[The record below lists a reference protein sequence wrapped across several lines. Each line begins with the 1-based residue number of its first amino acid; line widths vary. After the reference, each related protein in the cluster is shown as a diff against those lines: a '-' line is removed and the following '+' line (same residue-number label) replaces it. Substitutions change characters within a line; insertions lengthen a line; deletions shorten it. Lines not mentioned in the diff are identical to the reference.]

1 LVLLFLYKYRTEN
14 IKQYSSICSKKCNKG
29 GKMSR
34 FFKRTLSFLGL
45 AEEDNPDIEG
55 DDYSKKDIH
64 LAKDD
69 YDDYQYET
77 GEKEDPRMGS
87 RFYKDESSRR
97 NSGSL
102 RTSRKLL
109 SLENLK
115 DSKKSRVAI
124 AEPHEFE
131 EVQMIG
137 DDFKENIPV
146 IINLQNTNQDLSKR
160 IIDFCSGLT
169 YALGGNIKKVADR
182 VFLITPQNTLV
193 TSNEKEILREKGL
206 YNQL

>member
-1 LVLLFLYKYRTEN
+1 
-14 IKQYSSICSKKCNKG
+14 
-29 GKMSR
+29 MSR

-45 AEEDNPDIEG
+45 AEEDNPDIDG
-55 DDYSKKDIH
+55 NDYNQKDIH
-64 LAKDD
+64 VQKDD
-69 YDDYQYET
+69 YDE
-77 GEKEDPRMGS
+77 
-87 RFYKDESSRR
+87 DESSRR
-97 NSGSL
+97 NLGSL
-102 RTSRKLL
+102 RTSRKLI

-115 DSKKSRVAI
+115 DSKRSRVAI

-169 YALGGNIKKVADR
+169 YALGGSIRKLPIG
-182 VFLITPQNTLV
+182 FF
-193 TSNEKEILREKGL
+193 
-206 YNQL
+206 

>member
-1 LVLLFLYKYRTEN
+1 
-14 IKQYSSICSKKCNKG
+14 
-29 GKMSR
+29 MSR

-45 AEEDNPDIEG
+45 AEEDSPDI
-55 DDYSKKDIH
+55 DANDYSQKDIH
-64 LAKDD
+64 VEKDD
-69 YDDYQYET
+69 YDE
-77 GEKEDPRMGS
+77 
-87 RFYKDESSRR
+87 DESSRR
-97 NSGSL
+97 NLGSL

-115 DSKKSRVAI
+115 ESKKSRVAI

-169 YALGGNIKKVADR
+169 YALDGSIRKVADR
-182 VFLITPQNTLV
+182 VFLITPQNILV

>member
-1 LVLLFLYKYRTEN
+1 
-14 IKQYSSICSKKCNKG
+14 
-29 GKMSR
+29 MSR

-45 AEEDNPDIEG
+45 AEEDSPEIDGN
-55 DDYSKKDIH
+55 DYNKKDIH
-64 LAKDD
+64 LAQDE
-69 YDDYQYET
+69 YDDYQDET
-77 GEKEDPRMGS
+77 REKEDPRMGS
-87 RFYKDESSRR
+87 SFYKDESSRR
-97 NSGSL
+97 NLGSL

-115 DSKKSRVAI
+115 ESKKSRVAI

-169 YALGGNIKKVADR
+169 YALGGSIKKVADR

-193 TSNEKEILREKGL
+193 TSNEKEILRERGL

>member
-1 LVLLFLYKYRTEN
+1 
-14 IKQYSSICSKKCNKG
+14 
-29 GKMSR
+29 MSR

-45 AEEDNPDIEG
+45 AEEDNGENDG
-55 DDYSKKDIH
+55 NDYNQKDIH
-64 LAKDD
+64 VQKDD
-69 YDDYQYET
+69 YDE
-77 GEKEDPRMGS
+77 
-87 RFYKDESSRR
+87 DESSRR
-97 NSGSL
+97 NLGSL

-169 YALGGNIKKVADR
+169 YALGGSIKKVADR

-193 TSNEKEILREKGL
+193 TSNEKEILRERGL

>member
-1 LVLLFLYKYRTEN
+1 
-14 IKQYSSICSKKCNKG
+14 
-29 GKMSR
+29 MSR

-45 AEEDNPDIEG
+45 AEEDNGENDG
-55 DDYSKKDIH
+55 NDYNQKDIH
-64 LAKDD
+64 VQKDD
-69 YDDYQYET
+69 YDE
-77 GEKEDPRMGS
+77 
-87 RFYKDESSRR
+87 DESSRR
-97 NSGSL
+97 NLGSL
-102 RTSRKLL
+102 RTSRKLI

-169 YALGGNIKKVADR
+169 YALGGSIKKVADR

>member
-1 LVLLFLYKYRTEN
+1 
-14 IKQYSSICSKKCNKG
+14 
-29 GKMSR
+29 MSR

-45 AEEDNPDIEG
+45 AEEDNPDI
-55 DDYSKKDIH
+55 DVNDYSQKNIH

-69 YDDYQYET
+69 YDDYQDET
-77 GEKEDPRMGS
+77 REKENPRMGS
-87 RFYKDESSRR
+87 SFYKDESSRR
-97 NSGSL
+97 NLGSL

-115 DSKKSRVAI
+115 ESKKSRVAI

-169 YALGGNIKKVADR
+169 YALGGSIKKVADR

>member
-1 LVLLFLYKYRTEN
+1 
-14 IKQYSSICSKKCNKG
+14 
-29 GKMSR
+29 MSR

-45 AEEDNPDIEG
+45 AEEDNPDIDG
-55 DDYSKKDIH
+55 NDYNQKDIH
-64 LAKDD
+64 VQKDD
-69 YDDYQYET
+69 YDE
-77 GEKEDPRMGS
+77 
-87 RFYKDESSRR
+87 DESSRR
-97 NSGSL
+97 NLGSL
-102 RTSRKLL
+102 RTSRKLI

-115 DSKKSRVAI
+115 ESKRSRVAI

-169 YALGGNIKKVADR
+169 YALGGSIKKVADR

>member
-1 LVLLFLYKYRTEN
+1 
-14 IKQYSSICSKKCNKG
+14 
-29 GKMSR
+29 MSR

-45 AEEDNPDIEG
+45 AEEDNPDI
-55 DDYSKKDIH
+55 DSNDYNQKDIH
-64 LAKDD
+64 VQKDD
-69 YDDYQYET
+69 YDE
-77 GEKEDPRMGS
+77 
-87 RFYKDESSRR
+87 DESSRR
-97 NSGSL
+97 NLGSL
-102 RTSRKLL
+102 RTSRKLI

-115 DSKKSRVAI
+115 ESKKSRVAI

-169 YALGGNIKKVADR
+169 YALGGSIKKVADR

>member
-1 LVLLFLYKYRTEN
+1 
-14 IKQYSSICSKKCNKG
+14 
-29 GKMSR
+29 MSR

-45 AEEDNPDIEG
+45 AEEDNPDIDG
-55 DDYSKKDIH
+55 NDYSQKDIH
-64 LAKDD
+64 VQKDD
-69 YDDYQYET
+69 YD
-77 GEKEDPRMGS
+77 EDG
-87 RFYKDESSRR
+87 SSRR
-97 NSGSL
+97 NLGSL

-115 DSKKSRVAI
+115 NSKKSRVAI

-169 YALGGNIKKVADR
+169 YALGGSIKKVADR
-182 VFLITPQNTLV
+182 VFLITPQNTIV
-193 TSNEKEILREKGL
+193 TSNEKEILRERGL

>member
-1 LVLLFLYKYRTEN
+1 
-14 IKQYSSICSKKCNKG
+14 
-29 GKMSR
+29 MSR

-45 AEEDNPDIEG
+45 AEEDNGENDG
-55 DDYSKKDIH
+55 NDYNQKDIH
-64 LAKDD
+64 VQKDD
-69 YDDYQYET
+69 YDE
-77 GEKEDPRMGS
+77 
-87 RFYKDESSRR
+87 DESSRR
-97 NSGSL
+97 NLGSL
-102 RTSRKLL
+102 RTSRKLI

-169 YALGGNIKKVADR
+169 YALGGSIKKVADR

-193 TSNEKEILREKGL
+193 TSNEKEILRERGL

>member
-1 LVLLFLYKYRTEN
+1 
-14 IKQYSSICSKKCNKG
+14 
-29 GKMSR
+29 MSR

-45 AEEDNPDIEG
+45 AEEDSPDI
-55 DDYSKKDIH
+55 DANDYSQKDIH
-64 LAKDD
+64 VQKDD
-69 YDDYQYET
+69 YD
-77 GEKEDPRMGS
+77 ED
-87 RFYKDESSRR
+87 KSSRR
-97 NSGSL
+97 NLGSL

-115 DSKKSRVAI
+115 ESKKSRVAI

-169 YALGGNIKKVADR
+169 YALGGSIKKVADR
-182 VFLITPQNTLV
+182 VFLITPKNTLV
-193 TSNEKEILREKGL
+193 TSNEKEILRERGL

>member
-1 LVLLFLYKYRTEN
+1 
-14 IKQYSSICSKKCNKG
+14 
-29 GKMSR
+29 MSR

-45 AEEDNPDIEG
+45 AEEDNPDIDG
-55 DDYSKKDIH
+55 NDYNQKDIH
-64 LAKDD
+64 VQKDD
-69 YDDYQYET
+69 YDE
-77 GEKEDPRMGS
+77 
-87 RFYKDESSRR
+87 DESSRR
-97 NSGSL
+97 NLGSL

-109 SLENLK
+109 SLESRK
-115 DSKKSRVAI
+115 ESKKSRVAI

-169 YALGGNIKKVADR
+169 YALGGSIKKVADR

>member
-1 LVLLFLYKYRTEN
+1 MR
-14 IKQYSSICSKKCNKG
+14 
-29 GKMSR
+29 R

-45 AEEDNPDIEG
+45 AEEDNGENDG
-55 DDYSKKDIH
+55 NDYNQKDIH
-64 LAKDD
+64 VQKDD
-69 YDDYQYET
+69 YDE
-77 GEKEDPRMGS
+77 
-87 RFYKDESSRR
+87 DESSRR
-97 NSGSL
+97 NLGSL
-102 RTSRKLL
+102 RTSRKLI

-115 DSKKSRVAI
+115 ESKKSRVAI

-169 YALGGNIKKVADR
+169 YALGGSIKKVADR
-182 VFLITPQNTLV
+182 VFLITPKNTLV
-193 TSNEKEILREKGL
+193 TSNEKEILRERGL

>member
-1 LVLLFLYKYRTEN
+1 
-14 IKQYSSICSKKCNKG
+14 
-29 GKMSR
+29 MSR

-45 AEEDNPDIEG
+45 AEEDSPDI
-55 DDYSKKDIH
+55 DANDYNQKDIH
-64 LAKDD
+64 VQKDD
-69 YDDYQYET
+69 YDE
-77 GEKEDPRMGS
+77 
-87 RFYKDESSRR
+87 DESSRTNLGR
-97 NSGSL
+97 L

-109 SLENLK
+109 SLESRK
-115 DSKKSRVAI
+115 ESKKSRVAI

-146 IINLQNTNQDLSKR
+146 IINLQNTNQDLAKR

>member
-1 LVLLFLYKYRTEN
+1 
-14 IKQYSSICSKKCNKG
+14 
-29 GKMSR
+29 MSR

-45 AEEDNPDIEG
+45 AEEDGGENDG
-55 DDYSKKDIH
+55 NDYSQKDIH
-64 LAKDD
+64 VQKDD
-69 YDDYQYET
+69 YE
-77 GEKEDPRMGS
+77 E
-87 RFYKDESSRR
+87 DESSRR
-97 NSGSL
+97 NLGSL
-102 RTSRKLL
+102 RTSRRLL

-115 DSKKSRVAI
+115 ESKKSRVAI

-169 YALGGNIKKVADR
+169 YALGGSIRKVADR

>member
-1 LVLLFLYKYRTEN
+1 
-14 IKQYSSICSKKCNKG
+14 
-29 GKMSR
+29 MSR

-45 AEEDNPDIEG
+45 AEEDNGENDG
-55 DDYSKKDIH
+55 NDYNQKDIH
-64 LAKDD
+64 VQKDD
-69 YDDYQYET
+69 YDE
-77 GEKEDPRMGS
+77 
-87 RFYKDESSRR
+87 DESSRR
-97 NSGSL
+97 NLGSL
-102 RTSRKLL
+102 RTSRKLI

-160 IIDFCSGLT
+160 ILDFCSGLT
-169 YALGGNIKKVADR
+169 YALGGSIKKVADR

-193 TSNEKEILREKGL
+193 TSNEKEILRERGL

>member
-1 LVLLFLYKYRTEN
+1 
-14 IKQYSSICSKKCNKG
+14 
-29 GKMSR
+29 MSR
-34 FFKRTLSFLGL
+34 FFKKTLSFLGL
-45 AEEDNPDIEG
+45 AEEDDGENDG
-55 DDYSKKDIH
+55 NDYSQKDIH

-69 YDDYQYET
+69 YDDYQDET
-77 GEKEDPRMGS
+77 RGKEDPRIGS
-87 RFYKDESSRR
+87 SFYKNESSRR
-97 NSGSL
+97 NLGSL

-115 DSKKSRVAI
+115 ESKKSRVAV

-169 YALGGNIKKVADR
+169 YALGGSIKKVADR

>member
-1 LVLLFLYKYRTEN
+1 
-14 IKQYSSICSKKCNKG
+14 
-29 GKMSR
+29 MSR

-45 AEEDNPDIEG
+45 AEEDSEENDG
-55 DDYSKKDIH
+55 NDYSQKDIH
-64 LAKDD
+64 LQKDD
-69 YDDYQYET
+69 YD
-77 GEKEDPRMGS
+77 ED
-87 RFYKDESSRR
+87 KSSRR
-97 NSGSL
+97 NLGSL

-115 DSKKSRVAI
+115 ESKKSRVAI

-146 IINLQNTNQDLSKR
+146 IINLQNINQDLSKR

-169 YALGGNIKKVADR
+169 YALGGSIKKVADR

>member
-1 LVLLFLYKYRTEN
+1 
-14 IKQYSSICSKKCNKG
+14 
-29 GKMSR
+29 MSR

-45 AEEDNPDIEG
+45 AEEDSPDI
-55 DDYSKKDIH
+55 DANDYSQKDIH
-64 LAKDD
+64 VQKDD
-69 YDDYQYET
+69 YDEN
-77 GEKEDPRMGS
+77 
-87 RFYKDESSRR
+87 ESSRS
-97 NSGSL
+97 NLGSL

-115 DSKKSRVAI
+115 NSKKSRVAI

-169 YALGGNIKKVADR
+169 YALGGSIRKVADR

>member
-1 LVLLFLYKYRTEN
+1 
-14 IKQYSSICSKKCNKG
+14 
-29 GKMSR
+29 MSR

-45 AEEDNPDIEG
+45 AEEDGGENDG
-55 DDYSKKDIH
+55 NDYSQKDIH
-64 LAKDD
+64 VQKDD
-69 YDDYQYET
+69 YE
-77 GEKEDPRMGS
+77 E
-87 RFYKDESSRR
+87 DESSRR
-97 NSGSL
+97 NLGSL
-102 RTSRKLL
+102 RTSRRLL

-115 DSKKSRVAI
+115 ESKKSRVAI

-169 YALGGNIKKVADR
+169 YALGGSIRKVADR
-182 VFLITPQNTLV
+182 VFLITPKNTLV

>member
-1 LVLLFLYKYRTEN
+1 
-14 IKQYSSICSKKCNKG
+14 
-29 GKMSR
+29 MSR

-45 AEEDNPDIEG
+45 AEEDSPDI
-55 DDYSKKDIH
+55 DANDYSQKDIH
-64 LAKDD
+64 VQKDD
-69 YDDYQYET
+69 YDE
-77 GEKEDPRMGS
+77 
-87 RFYKDESSRR
+87 DESSRR
-97 NSGSL
+97 KLGSL

-115 DSKKSRVAI
+115 ESKKSRVAI
-124 AEPHEFE
+124 AELHEFE

-169 YALGGNIKKVADR
+169 YALGGNIRKVADR

>member
-1 LVLLFLYKYRTEN
+1 
-14 IKQYSSICSKKCNKG
+14 
-29 GKMSR
+29 MSR

-45 AEEDNPDIEG
+45 AEEDSPDI
-55 DDYSKKDIH
+55 DANDYSQKDIH
-64 LAKDD
+64 VQKDD
-69 YDDYQYET
+69 YDE
-77 GEKEDPRMGS
+77 
-87 RFYKDESSRR
+87 DESPRR
-97 NSGSL
+97 NLGSL

-124 AEPHEFE
+124 AELHEFE

-169 YALGGNIKKVADR
+169 YALGGSIKKVADR
-182 VFLITPQNTLV
+182 VFLITPKNTLV
-193 TSNEKEILREKGL
+193 TSNEKEILRERGL

>member
-1 LVLLFLYKYRTEN
+1 
-14 IKQYSSICSKKCNKG
+14 
-29 GKMSR
+29 MSR

-45 AEEDNPDIEG
+45 AEEDNPDI
-55 DDYSKKDIH
+55 DSNDYNQKDIH
-64 LAKDD
+64 VQKDD
-69 YDDYQYET
+69 YDE
-77 GEKEDPRMGS
+77 
-87 RFYKDESSRR
+87 DESSRR
-97 NSGSL
+97 NLGSL
-102 RTSRKLL
+102 RTSRKLI

-115 DSKKSRVAI
+115 ERKKSRVAI

-169 YALGGNIKKVADR
+169 YALGGSIKKVADR

-193 TSNEKEILREKGL
+193 TSNEKEILRERGL

>member
-1 LVLLFLYKYRTEN
+1 
-14 IKQYSSICSKKCNKG
+14 
-29 GKMSR
+29 MSR

-45 AEEDNPDIEG
+45 AEEDNPDIDG
-55 DDYSKKDIH
+55 NDYSQKDIH

-69 YDDYQYET
+69 YDDYQDET
-77 GEKEDPRMGS
+77 REKENPRMGS
-87 RFYKDESSRR
+87 SFYKDESSRR
-97 NSGSL
+97 NLGSL
-102 RTSRKLL
+102 RTSRRLL

-115 DSKKSRVAI
+115 ESKKSRVAI

-169 YALGGNIKKVADR
+169 YALGGSIKKVADR

>member
-1 LVLLFLYKYRTEN
+1 
-14 IKQYSSICSKKCNKG
+14 
-29 GKMSR
+29 MSR

-45 AEEDNPDIEG
+45 AEEDSPENDAE
-55 DDYSKKDIH
+55 DYNQKDIH
-64 LAKDD
+64 VQKDD
-69 YDDYQYET
+69 YDE
-77 GEKEDPRMGS
+77 
-87 RFYKDESSRR
+87 DESSRR
-97 NSGSL
+97 NLGSL
-102 RTSRKLL
+102 RTSRKLI

-115 DSKKSRVAI
+115 DSKKSRVAV

-169 YALGGNIKKVADR
+169 YALGGSIKKVADR

-193 TSNEKEILREKGL
+193 TSNEKEILRERGL

>member
-1 LVLLFLYKYRTEN
+1 
-14 IKQYSSICSKKCNKG
+14 
-29 GKMSR
+29 MSR

-45 AEEDNPDIEG
+45 AEEDNPENDG
-55 DDYSKKDIH
+55 NDYNQKDIH
-64 LAKDD
+64 ARKDD
-69 YDDYQYET
+69 YDEDET
-77 GEKEDPRMGS
+77 
-87 RFYKDESSRR
+87 SRR
-97 NSGSL
+97 NLGSL
-102 RTSRKLL
+102 RTSRKLI

-169 YALGGNIKKVADR
+169 YALGGSIKKVADR

-193 TSNEKEILREKGL
+193 TSNEKEILRERGL

>member
-1 LVLLFLYKYRTEN
+1 
-14 IKQYSSICSKKCNKG
+14 
-29 GKMSR
+29 MSR

-45 AEEDNPDIEG
+45 AEEDSPDI
-55 DDYSKKDIH
+55 DANDYSQKDIH
-64 LAKDD
+64 VQKDD
-69 YDDYQYET
+69 YDE
-77 GEKEDPRMGS
+77 
-87 RFYKDESSRR
+87 DESSRR
-97 NSGSL
+97 NLGSL

-124 AEPHEFE
+124 AELHEFE

-137 DDFKENIPV
+137 DYFKENIPV

-169 YALGGNIKKVADR
+169 YALGGSIKKVADR
-182 VFLITPQNTLV
+182 VFLITPKNTLV
-193 TSNEKEILREKGL
+193 TSNEKEILRERGL

>member
-1 LVLLFLYKYRTEN
+1 
-14 IKQYSSICSKKCNKG
+14 
-29 GKMSR
+29 MSR

-45 AEEDNPDIEG
+45 AEEDNPDIDG
-55 DDYSKKDIH
+55 NDYSQKDIH
-64 LAKDD
+64 VQKDD
-69 YDDYQYET
+69 YDE
-77 GEKEDPRMGS
+77 
-87 RFYKDESSRR
+87 DESSRR
-97 NSGSL
+97 NLGSL
-102 RTSRKLL
+102 RTSRKLI

-169 YALGGNIKKVADR
+169 YALGGSIKKVADR

-193 TSNEKEILREKGL
+193 TSNEKEILRERGL

>member
-1 LVLLFLYKYRTEN
+1 
-14 IKQYSSICSKKCNKG
+14 
-29 GKMSR
+29 MSR

-45 AEEDNPDIEG
+45 AEEDNPDIDG
-55 DDYSKKDIH
+55 NDYNQKDIH
-64 LAKDD
+64 VQKDD
-69 YDDYQYET
+69 YDE
-77 GEKEDPRMGS
+77 
-87 RFYKDESSRR
+87 DESSRR
-97 NSGSL
+97 NLGSL
-102 RTSRKLL
+102 RTSRKLI

-115 DSKKSRVAI
+115 ESKKSRVAI

-169 YALGGNIKKVADR
+169 YALGGSIKKVADR

>member
-1 LVLLFLYKYRTEN
+1 
-14 IKQYSSICSKKCNKG
+14 
-29 GKMSR
+29 MSR

-45 AEEDNPDIEG
+45 AEEDSPDI
-55 DDYSKKDIH
+55 DANDYSQKDIH
-64 LAKDD
+64 VQKDD
-69 YDDYQYET
+69 YDE
-77 GEKEDPRMGS
+77 
-87 RFYKDESSRR
+87 DESSRR
-97 NSGSL
+97 NLGSL
-102 RTSRKLL
+102 RTSRKLI

-169 YALGGNIKKVADR
+169 YALGGSIKKVADR

-193 TSNEKEILREKGL
+193 TSNEKEILRERGL

>member
-1 LVLLFLYKYRTEN
+1 
-14 IKQYSSICSKKCNKG
+14 
-29 GKMSR
+29 MSR
-34 FFKRTLSFLGL
+34 FFKKTLSFLGL
-45 AEEDNPDIEG
+45 AEEDNEENDSN
-55 DDYSKKDIH
+55 DYSQKDIH
-64 LAKDD
+64 IAKND
-69 YDDYQYET
+69 YDYYQDET
-77 GEKEDPRMGS
+77 MEKEDQRVGS
-87 RFYKDESSRR
+87 SFYKDESSRR
-97 NSGSL
+97 NLGSL

-115 DSKKSRVAI
+115 ESKKPRVAI

-137 DDFKENIPV
+137 DDFKENTPV

-182 VFLITPQNTLV
+182 VFLITPHNTLV

>member
-1 LVLLFLYKYRTEN
+1 
-14 IKQYSSICSKKCNKG
+14 
-29 GKMSR
+29 MSR

-45 AEEDNPDIEG
+45 AEEDSGDIDG
-55 DDYSKKDIH
+55 NDYSQKDIH
-64 LAKDD
+64 VQKDD
-69 YDDYQYET
+69 YE
-77 GEKEDPRMGS
+77 E
-87 RFYKDESSRR
+87 DESSRR
-97 NSGSL
+97 NLGSL

-115 DSKKSRVAI
+115 ESKKSRVAI

-169 YALGGNIKKVADR
+169 YALGGSIKKVADR

>member
-1 LVLLFLYKYRTEN
+1 
-14 IKQYSSICSKKCNKG
+14 
-29 GKMSR
+29 MSR

-45 AEEDNPDIEG
+45 AEEDNGENDG
-55 DDYSKKDIH
+55 NDYNQKDIH
-64 LAKDD
+64 VQKDD
-69 YDDYQYET
+69 YDE
-77 GEKEDPRMGS
+77 
-87 RFYKDESSRR
+87 DESSRR
-97 NSGSL
+97 NLGSL
-102 RTSRKLL
+102 RTSRKLI

-169 YALGGNIKKVADR
+169 YALGGSIKKVADR
-182 VFLITPQNTLV
+182 VFLITPKNTLV
-193 TSNEKEILREKGL
+193 TSNEKEILRERGL

>member
-1 LVLLFLYKYRTEN
+1 
-14 IKQYSSICSKKCNKG
+14 
-29 GKMSR
+29 MSR

-45 AEEDNPDIEG
+45 AEEDSPDI
-55 DDYSKKDIH
+55 DANDYSQKDIH
-64 LAKDD
+64 VQKDD
-69 YDDYQYET
+69 YDE
-77 GEKEDPRMGS
+77 
-87 RFYKDESSRR
+87 DESSRR
-97 NSGSL
+97 NLGSL

-115 DSKKSRVAI
+115 NSKKSRVAI

-169 YALGGNIKKVADR
+169 YALGGSIKKVADR
-182 VFLITPQNTLV
+182 VFLITPKNTLV
-193 TSNEKEILREKGL
+193 TSNEKEILRERGL